1 MFPNFTGSSR
11 KRNVNLGG
19 HKSNNAFTGTSRSSL
34 GASKTAVA
42 NAQAERQHRQ
52 QERDR
57 LKAAQR
63 LQRSWRG
70 HKVRREVRAARRQ
83 QLDQL
88 YGHDPASHSPRDALS
103 RSIQALP
110 LLMAIYQSSTAE
122 DHQRLR
128 WVAQDL
134 VDTNFG
140 AFTSGAIPSIRLSRL
155 AGILIT
161 ALERYVSSQFTTAGF
176 CDADQ

>member
-19 HKSNNAFTGTSRSSL
+19 HKSNNPFTSTGRLSASAS
-34 GASKTAVA
+34 GASKTVA
-42 NAQAERQHRQ
+42 NAQVERQHRQ

-57 LKAAQR
+57 LKASQR
-63 LQRSWRG
+63 LQRVWRG
-70 HKVRREVRAARRQ
+70 HRVRRQVRTARRQ

-88 YGHDPASHSPRDALS
+88 YSSYSPRDALS

-110 LLMAIYQSSTAE
+110 LLMAVYQPSAAD

-128 WVAQDL
+128 RVAQDL
-134 VDTNFG
+134 VETDFG
-140 AFTSGAIPSIRLSRL
+140 AFASGTIPSVRLHKL
-155 AGILIT
+155 AGLLIA
-161 ALERYVSSQFTTAGF
+161 ALERYAVSDSPCHELLGY
-176 CDADQ
+176 

>member
-19 HKSNNAFTGTSRSSL
+19 HKSNNPFTGTGRLSGSAS
-34 GASKTAVA
+34 GASKTVA
-42 NAQAERQHRQ
+42 NAQVERQLRQ

-57 LKAAQR
+57 LKATQR
-63 LQRSWRG
+63 LQRVWRG
-70 HKVRREVRAARRQ
+70 HRVRRQVRTARRQ

-88 YGHDPASHSPRDALS
+88 YSSHTPEDALS

-110 LLMAIYQSSTAE
+110 LVLAAYQPLVV
-122 DHQRLR
+122 DDQRRLR

-134 VDTNFG
+134 AETDFG
-140 AFTSGAIPSIRLSRL
+140 AFASGAIPSVRLHKLARL
-155 AGILIT
+155 LIA
-161 ALERYVSSQFTTAGF
+161 ALERYVASDPPYHWLLGH
-176 CDADQ
+176 